1 MARLRGRWRCHRIR
15 QVSWLYR
22 CVQPAWL
29 LVFSVGAGSGFYVS
43 GLQKDAHQHASREQ
57 AAAWR
62 TSQASWITQRTALQA
77 ELEHRLD
84 ELMTSQA
91 WIDRL
96 ERTLALSHAQFAD
109 TQSDLHLCER
119 LQETLMAVRKR

>member
-15 QVSWLYR
+15 QVSRLCR
-22 CVQPAWL
+22 SVQPTWL
-29 LVFSVGAGSGFYVS
+29 LLFSMGTGSGFYLS
-43 GLQKDAHQHASREQ
+43 GLQYDAHQLASRQQ

-62 TSQASWITQRTALQA
+62 TSQATWITQRNALHA
-77 ELEHRLD
+77 ELERRRD
-84 ELMTSQA
+84 ELLTAQA

-109 TQSDLHLCER
+109 TQSELHLCER